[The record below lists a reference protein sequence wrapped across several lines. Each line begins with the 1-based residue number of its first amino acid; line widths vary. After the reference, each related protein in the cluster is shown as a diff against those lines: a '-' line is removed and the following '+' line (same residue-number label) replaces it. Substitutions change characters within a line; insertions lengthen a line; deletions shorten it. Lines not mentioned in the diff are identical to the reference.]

1 MSKAKV
7 IYWRD
12 IPTQVVIGSGRK
24 STKRPLADRFMVAV
38 DKAAMAAGATSDDA
52 YIAEWHS
59 VAADAPDGEPE
70 SAAETLATKYEAE
83 YPTVRLAELARN
95 GGNEQKTQDQQ

>member
-1 MSKAKV
+1 MNKAKI

-24 STKRPLADRFMVAV
+24 STKRPLADRFLVAV
-38 DKAAMAAGATSDDA
+38 DKAAMAAGAISDDA

-59 VAADAPDGEPE
+59 IQTDAPSAEPDVAAEAV
-70 SAAETLATKYEAE
+70 ATKLEHD
-83 YPTVRLAELARN
+83 YPTARLAELARN
-95 GGNEQKTQDQQ
+95 GGNEQKTQDQE